1 MSDLCLQVIERVIN
15 KYKDL
20 DVDLDVKRKRV
31 HSQFWHSRRGHD
43 FCKRGMQAW
52 DAACCN

>member
-20 DVDLDVKRKRV
+20 DVDLDIKRKRV

-52 DAACCN
+52 DAACN